1 MFKNRRG
8 KQKKIY
14 YEKKVTAKLFRI
26 PMNFGDG
33 QKGEKKREINQL
45 MAIIFFSGE
54 MLCTRF

>member
-14 YEKKVTAKLFRI
+14 YEKKVIAKLFRI

-33 QKGEKKREINQL
+33 QTGEKKRNKS
-45 MAIIFFSGE
+45 ADGHIILF
-54 MLCTRF
+54 R